1 MSSYRLVY
9 EKPYHLLVELEYK
22 IYWVVKA
29 FNLNLDDD
37 SQHRKLQINELE
49 ELRNDA
55 NRNSKTH
62 KKRIAMFY
70 DKKILRKT
78 IDVDKNILL
87 YNSRLH
93 LFSGKLRSRWSSLF
107 IMKHVYSY
115 GAFNIKNNN
124 VFIVN
129 EHRLKAY
136 FDNFPSENEFIGFNE
151 FIKIDYF
158 SHIVF
163 MSPFRVTFVLLV
175 FFQPYSN
182 GE

>member
-9 EKPYHLLVELEYK
+9 GKPYHLLVELEYK

-29 FNLNLDDD
+29 FNSNLDDN
-37 SQHRKLQINELE
+37 SQLRKLQINELE

-55 NRNSKTH
+55 NRNSKMH
-62 KKRIAMFY
+62 KKRIKMFY

-78 IDVDKNILL
+78 FDVGKNILL

-107 IMKHVYSY
+107 IVKHVYSY

-124 VFIVN
+124 AFIVN
-129 EHRLKAY
+129 GYHLKVY
-136 FDNFPSENEFIGFNE
+136 FDNFPSENEFIGFN
-151 FIKIDYF
+151 D
-158 SHIVF
+158 
-163 MSPFRVTFVLLV
+163 LV
-175 FFQPYSN
+175 YKD
-182 GE
+182 

>member
-29 FNLNLDDD
+29 FNSNLDDD
-37 SQHRKLQINELE
+37 SQHRKLQINKLE

-93 LFSGKLRSRWSSLF
+93 LFSEKLRSR
-107 IMKHVYSY
+107 
-115 GAFNIKNNN
+115 
-124 VFIVN
+124 
-129 EHRLKAY
+129 
-136 FDNFPSENEFIGFNE
+136 
-151 FIKIDYF
+151 
-158 SHIVF
+158 
-163 MSPFRVTFVLLV
+163 
-175 FFQPYSN
+175 
-182 GE
+182 